1 MLFERNCD
9 SRSDMFRMFFQAVA
23 LGTLAI
29 STAALGEDSTWAA
42 RAATEIQKRKLEVA
56 VVPASTIVAIAIGVI
71 NQLSYRTFGVTRAI
85 EPSVTQKRHPFTS

>member
-1 MLFERNCD
+1 
-9 SRSDMFRMFFQAVA
+9 MFFQAVA

-56 VVPASTIVAIAIGVI
+56 VVPASTIVAIVI
-71 NQLSYRTFGVTRAI
+71 PHYRRSHLGDLPTKILF
-85 EPSVTQKRHPFTS
+85 

>member
-56 VVPASTIVAIAIGVI
+56 VVPASTIVAIVI
-71 NQLSYRTFGVTRAI
+71 PHYRRSHLGDLPTKILF
-85 EPSVTQKRHPFTS
+85 